1 MTLEILTPEHKIFD
15 GSVKSVQMPGQ
26 NGLFQVLEGH
36 AAMISRL
43 AQGAVKIELSK
54 SARGETWHSSLT
66 TKKGEDN
73 VLWLNIEG
81 GVAEING
88 DKVIL
93 LAS

>member
-15 GSVKSVQMPGQ
+15 GAVKAVQMPGQ

-43 AQGAVKIELSK
+43 AQGAVKIELANPAS
-54 SARGETWHSSLT
+54 SENWHSSLT
-66 TKKGEDN
+66 PEKGQDD

-81 GVAEING
+81 GVAEVNG
-88 DKVIL
+88 NKVIL